1 VHKETQELHPNTSD
15 IIEQVAQQVEKVG
28 MDAWYDL
35 DAHDLLGDEA
45 DQYTK
50 VTDTLDVWFDSGVT
64 HEAVLQR
71 RDYLQYPADLYL
83 EGSDQHRG
91 WFQSSLK
98 TAIAINGNAPYKTV
112 LTHGFTVDADG
123 RKMSK
128 SIGNVIS
135 PQTVVNNLGA
145 DVLRLWV
152 AATDFSGE
160 MSVSDEILNRS
171 ADSYRRIRNT
181 ARFLLSNLNGFNPA
195 TDTVAFEDMVAL
207 DQWAVDRAAL
217 LQADIIDGYDNYNFH
232 MIYQKLHKFCV
243 VDMGGFYLDIIND
256 RQYTAKSDG
265 HARRSC
271 QTAMH
276 IIIEA
281 LTRWIAPILSFTADE
296 LWKAMPGEREANV
309 FIAEWTS
316 IPTLSDENQRAFWQ
330 RIAEVKHAFNKV
342 LEGKKKDGI
351 NKSLQA
357 EVTLYADDAL
367 FADLSSLANELRFV
381 LITSQAEVRPLLE
394 AGDADAT
401 ELDGLKVK
409 LVKTEAARCE
419 RCWHHREDLGQH
431 AGHESICQRC
441 VDNIEGEGE
450 VRTFA

>member
-1 VHKETQELHPNTSD
+1 
-15 IIEQVAQQVEKVG
+15 
-28 MDAWYDL
+28 
-35 DAHDLLGDEA
+35 
-45 DQYTK
+45 
-50 VTDTLDVWFDSGVT
+50 
-64 HEAVLQR
+64 
-71 RDYLQYPADLYL
+71 
-83 EGSDQHRG
+83 
-91 WFQSSLK
+91 
-98 TAIAINGNAPYKTV
+98 
-112 LTHGFTVDADG
+112 
-123 RKMSK
+123 
-128 SIGNVIS
+128 
-135 PQTVVNNLGA
+135 
-145 DVLRLWV
+145 
-152 AATDFSGE
+152 
-160 MSVSDEILNRS
+160 
-171 ADSYRRIRNT
+171 
-181 ARFLLSNLNGFNPA
+181 
-195 TDTVAFEDMVAL
+195 
-207 DQWAVDRAAL
+207 
-217 LQADIIDGYDNYNFH
+217 
-232 MIYQKLHKFCV
+232 
-243 VDMGGFYLDIIND
+243 VDMGGFYLDIIKD